1 MRLRIYCIISLLLLT
16 VFSYAQH
23 QKKES
28 SSKEEIEV
36 GKYQDELDSA
46 LANAIETAK
55 KQTTVTFNKSYKIAS
70 PNEITISINQDYFF
84 SEDTPHLIINRDD
97 SGTHYVDILLKKG
110 GEYESLLSHEEWI
123 LTHINDTILDINGDG
138 YKDFV
143 VNGYGASGCCL
154 KAYSNVFLLRPEN
167 MSFSEEY
174 FFLNP
179 TFSPEEGVVRG
190 VCYGHPGETEMYKL
204 GWIRGGLDTLEYV
217 SYEKDKSSGEK
228 TGYILITSHEPSDGR
243 SVIIKRLKEVPL
255 EYTNIFGYEWFTG
268 DF

>member
-1 MRLRIYCIISLLLLT
+1 MRFRIYCIIPILLLAI
-16 VFSYAQH
+16 FSYGQD
-23 QKKES
+23 KENS
-28 SSKEEIEV
+28 TSSKEGVENVE
-36 GKYQDELDSA
+36 YQDELDYA
-46 LANAIETAK
+46 LADAIETAK
-55 KQTTVTFNKSYKIAS
+55 KQATVIFSKSYKIAS

-84 SEDTPHLIINRDD
+84 SKDTPHLIIKRDD
-97 SGTHYVDILLKKG
+97 AGTHYVDILLKKG

-123 LTHINDTILDINGDG
+123 LTHTNDTILDVNGDG

-154 KAYSNVFLLRPEN
+154 KAYSNVFLLRPKN

-190 VCYGHPGETEMYKL
+190 VCYGHPGETEMYKCK
-204 GWIRGGLDTLEYV
+204 WIRGGLDRLEYV

-228 TGYILITSHEPSDGR
+228 TGYILITSPKNGE
-243 SVIIKRLKEVPL
+243 VVVTKWLKEVPS

-268 DF
+268 DL